1 MKWWLIIVGLVIF
14 GIILL
19 KLKDIKHRLLFFVAI
34 IVIIFLVV
42 ASFGIFRNHDVDVT
56 SFGGAV
62 TLGKL
67 YVSSLV
73 NFVENIA
80 GITGYAAKQDWG
92 VNASSINIL
101 KKG

>member
-1 MKWWLIIVGLVIF
+1 
-14 GIILL
+14 
-19 KLKDIKHRLLFFVAI
+19 LLFFIAI
-34 IVIIFLVV
+34 VVVIFLAI

-56 SFGGAV
+56 SIGGAV

-73 NFVENIA
+73 NFVENLA
-80 GITGYAAKQDWG
+80 SITGYAAKQDWG
-92 VNASSINIL
+92 VNASNINFL